1 MNGRHPQSVP
11 ILRLLS
17 TSEAAG
23 QLSIYL
29 ITTMHRALKVC
40 YNISFWLPSP
50 SSEPTW
56 SCFKIS
62 RPWSKE
68 DPSLCA
74 IPPRPPTPGHQ
85 LTSVT
90 ATPMLGSTASLPP
103 TPAQREF
110 LKLMVIAFHG
120 PLCVYFEKV
129 RPDTAVCCLGVF
141 SKRQYES
148 DKVNCCSS
156 RKQLGGHK
164 INSRRIQINPK
175 NKTK

>member
-1 MNGRHPQSVP
+1 MC
-11 ILRLLS
+11 
-17 TSEAAG
+17 
-23 QLSIYL
+23 
-29 ITTMHRALKVC
+29 RALKVC
-40 YNISFWLPSP
+40 YNISFWPPSP

-56 SCFKIS
+56 SHFKIS

-68 DPSLCA
+68 GLSPCA
-74 IPPRPPTPGHQ
+74 IPPRPPTPDRQ
-85 LTSVT
+85 PTSVT
-90 ATPMLGSTASLPP
+90 MTPTCLSTASPP
-103 TPAQREF
+103 PYSRAARVSKVNGYC
-110 LKLMVIAFHG
+110 LSG

-129 RPDTAVCCLGVF
+129 RPDTAVCCLCFF
-141 SKRQYES
+141 SKRQYEF